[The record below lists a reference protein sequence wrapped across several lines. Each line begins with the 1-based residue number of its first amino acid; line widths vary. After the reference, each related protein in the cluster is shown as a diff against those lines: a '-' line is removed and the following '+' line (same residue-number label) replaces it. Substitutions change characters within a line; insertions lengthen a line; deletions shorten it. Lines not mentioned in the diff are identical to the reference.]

1 MMNNIVLNNILRF
14 TGLILLQGLVF
25 KNIGEGWEEF
35 PYLSVI
41 AYPLAIMLMPL
52 RTPRV
57 LTIVGAFV
65 AGLVVDAFYN
75 SPGIHASAAVFMA
88 FCRPFVLK
96 ALEPRNGY
104 NVNYSPTAARWG
116 FGWFLRY
123 AAILLTL
130 YLFFYF
136 SVEAFTFVYF
146 GSIVLKTI
154 VSLITSMIFI
164 LIYQVIFNPVE

>member
-1 MMNNIVLNNILRF
+1 MNNVVLANIFRF
-14 TGLILLQGLVF
+14 LGLILLQGLVF

-35 PYLSVI
+35 PYLFVI
-41 AYPLAIMLMPL
+41 VYPLAIMLLPL
-52 RTPRV
+52 RTPKV
-57 LTIVGAFV
+57 LTLLLGFI
-65 AGLVVDAFYN
+65 AGLLIDGFYS

-88 FCRPFVLK
+88 YCRPFVLK

-116 FGWFLRY
+116 IGWFLRY
-123 AAILLTL
+123 TAILLSL

-136 SVEAFTFVYF
+136 SVEAFTFVYLD
-146 GSIVLKTI
+146 SILIKTI

-164 LIYQVIFNPVE
+164 LIYQVIFNPVD

>member
-1 MMNNIVLNNILRF
+1 MNNVVLANIFRF
-14 TGLILLQGLVF
+14 LGLILLQGLVL
-25 KNIGEGWEEF
+25 KNVGEGWEEF
-35 PYLSVI
+35 PYLFVI
-41 AYPLAIMLMPL
+41 VYPLAIMLLPL

-57 LTIVGAFV
+57 LTMLLGFI
-65 AGLVVDAFYN
+65 AGLIMDGFYS
-75 SPGIHASAAVFMA
+75 SPGIHTSAAVFMA

-96 ALEPRNGY
+96 SLEPRNGY

-123 AAILLTL
+123 TSIMLAL

-146 GSIVLKTI
+146 GSILLKTI

-164 LIYQVIFNPVE
+164 LIYQVIFNPVD

>member
-1 MMNNIVLNNILRF
+1 MNNVVIANIFRF
-14 TGLILLQGLVF
+14 LGLILLQGLVL

-35 PYLSVI
+35 PCLFVI
-41 AYPLAIMLMPL
+41 IYPLAIMLLPL

-57 LTIVGAFV
+57 LTIVLAFI
-65 AGLVVDAFYN
+65 AGLMVDAFYS

-116 FGWFLRY
+116 FTWFLKY
-123 AAILLTL
+123 TAIMLAI

-136 SVEAFTFVYF
+136 SVEAFTFVF
-146 GSIVLKTI
+146 LGSILLKTL

-164 LIYQVIFNPVE
+164 LIYQVIFNPVD